1 MIMLKRINPALPQL
15 IVGIILYGIVI
26 QLTGMWFVNDKQAY
40 TLGLWIG
47 IALAIG
53 MAINMAIVILDA
65 VDGMAATGRAVRT
78 GFWSVL
84 RYVVVVGV
92 FVAAWYFELAN
103 PLIMF
108 LGLMGLKVS
117 AYLQPMFNK
126 IISRRR
132 DEDGELSVDSEK
144 SSVNSD

>member
-15 IVGIILYGIVI
+15 IVGILLYGIVI
-26 QLTGMWFVNDKQAY
+26 QITGMWFVNDKQAY

-65 VDGMAATGRAVRT
+65 VDAAATTGRTVRT

-117 AYLQPMFNK
+117 AYLQPMFHK

-132 DEDGELSVDSEK
+132 NEAGELSVESEK

>member
-15 IVGIILYGIVI
+15 IVGILLYGIVI
-26 QLTGMWFVNDKQAY
+26 QITGMWFVNDKQAY

-47 IALAIG
+47 IALAMG

-65 VDGMAATGRAVRT
+65 VDAVATTGRTVRT

-117 AYLQPMFNK
+117 AYLQPMFHK

-132 DEDGELSVDSEK
+132 NEAGELSVESEK

>member
-1 MIMLKRINPALPQL
+1 
-15 IVGIILYGIVI
+15 
-26 QLTGMWFVNDKQAY
+26 
-40 TLGLWIG
+40 
-47 IALAIG
+47 

-65 VDGMAATGRAVRT
+65 VDAAATTGRTVRT

-117 AYLQPMFNK
+117 AYLQPMFHK

-132 DEDGELSVDSEK
+132 NEAGELSVESEK

>member
-15 IVGIILYGIVI
+15 IVGILLYGIVI
-26 QLTGMWFVNDKQAY
+26 QITGMWFVNDKQAY

-65 VDGMAATGRAVRT
+65 VDATATTGRTVRT

-117 AYLQPMFNK
+117 AYLQPMFHK

-132 DEDGELSVDSEK
+132 NEAGELSVESEK

>member
-15 IVGIILYGIVI
+15 IVGILLYGIVI
-26 QLTGMWFVNDKQAY
+26 QITGMWFVNDKQAY

-65 VDGMAATGRAVRT
+65 VDAVATTGRTVRT

-117 AYLQPMFNK
+117 AYLQPMFHK

-132 DEDGELSVDSEK
+132 NEAGELSVESEK
-144 SSVNSD
+144 SSVN

>member
-1 MIMLKRINPALPQL
+1 MIMLKRINPALPPL
-15 IVGIILYGIVI
+15 IVGILLYGIVI
-26 QLTGMWFVNDKQAY
+26 QITGMWFVNDKQAY

-65 VDGMAATGRAVRT
+65 VDAVATTGRTVRT

-117 AYLQPMFNK
+117 AYLQPMFHK

-132 DEDGELSVDSEK
+132 NEAGELSVESEK

>member
-15 IVGIILYGIVI
+15 IVGILLYGIVI
-26 QLTGMWFVNDKQAY
+26 QITGMWFVNDKQAY

-53 MAINMAIVILDA
+53 MVINMAIVILDA
-65 VDGMAATGRAVRT
+65 VDAAATTGRTVRT

-117 AYLQPMFNK
+117 AYLQPMFHK

-132 DEDGELSVDSEK
+132 NEAGELSVESEK

>member
-1 MIMLKRINPALPQL
+1 MLKRINPALPQL
-15 IVGIILYGIVI
+15 IAGILLYGIVL
-26 QLTGMWFVNDKQAY
+26 QLTGMWFVNDKLEY

-65 VDGMAATGRAVRT
+65 VDAAATSGRAVRT

-92 FVAAWYFELAN
+92 FVAAWYFKLAN

-117 AYLQPMFNK
+117 AYLQPMFHK
-126 IISRRR
+126 IISRRQNGGS
-132 DEDGELSVDSEK
+132 EMSVGSDK